1 MFVDPVRSK
10 IMRAVPRKDSRP
22 ELRIRK
28 LLHSLGLRFRLHR
41 RDLPG
46 TPDIVLARHKTAI
59 FVHGCFWHRHEDC
72 PKATTPKDRAAFW
85 RDKFDRN
92 VERDARNSQLLEK
105 AGWRVLT
112 IWECEIAAMDTLEKR
127 LRREFMCPS

>member
-1 MFVDPVRSK
+1 M
-10 IMRAVPRKDSRP
+10 
-22 ELRIRK
+22 
-28 LLHSLGLRFRLHR
+28 GLRFRLHR

-85 RDKFDRN
+85 RDKFDQN
-92 VERDARNSQLLEK
+92 VERDARNNQLLEK